1 MIATRPPAFEE
12 TGLRRLGSGARMKR
26 FAGSEK
32 REEPS

>member
-12 TGLRRLGSGARMKR
+12 TGLRGLVGGAWMKR